1 MPCPNLPEKPKAS
14 DSRAFRTQR
23 PSHFQETKLT
33 IFPAIIH
40 LGPRKPSLD
49 PPAPETSRRIIRTIP
64 GDQHPELGA
73 GEIAIL
79 DPETQEWQISQ
90 SELDTPRRR
99 PVSQLYQEG
108 GYTWMTAVTLCLVA
122 VLFSAWKAPN
132 WVKEFGRLA
141 MLIGFLSM
149 MVGFYSVS
157 DLIQHTGYPISF
169 TLLCG
174 GLRVA
179 FIAPLYGMIVYGIS
193 ILVHLA
199 LKPRI

>member
-1 MPCPNLPEKPKAS
+1 MEFFLLIAIFNYFEDKIAHYLP
-14 DSRAFRTQR
+14 
-23 PSHFQETKLT
+23 HFQTINECFGIFLT
-33 IFPAIIH
+33 ITSFISFNSPFEHIPASPIP
-40 LGPRKPSLD
+40 PRL
-49 PPAPETSRRIIRTIP
+49 
-64 GDQHPELGA
+64 
-73 GEIAIL
+73 
-79 DPETQEWQISQ
+79 
-90 SELDTPRRR
+90 R

-108 GYTWMTAVTLCLVA
+108 GYTWMTAVTLCLIA

-132 WVKEFGRLA
+132 WVREFGRLA